1 MVIILIDELIKYQV
15 IDLNKLVLKI
25 YPKLGLLP
33 QEGVML
39 LHLLSFYQQ
48 NNMQKNFPLSY
59 VALKNKTGMDKK
71 ENGNLIKSLED
82 KGFLESSV
90 EELKTGKLQ
99 ECINVSNAIIKIE
112 ELLMKEKTE
121 DEEKQIQQALKE
133 VISLFENELS
143 RTLSPVE
150 ISLLDENK
158 KKYSKSDYENAIFE
172 VSKKQAITIKKCIN
186 YLNTSSFMNK
196 DIDKADEESIK
207 GFLAKLN
214 K

>member
-1 MVIILIDELIKYQV
+1 MVITLIDELIKYQA

-48 NNMQKNFPLSY
+48 NNQKCFPLSHL
-59 VALKNKTGMDKK
+59 ALKNKTGMDKK
-71 ENGNLIKSLED
+71 ENGILIKALED

-99 ECINVSNAIIKIE
+99 ECINVGNAIIKIE
-112 ELLMKEKTE
+112 QLLIKEKVD
-121 DEEKQIQQALKE
+121 DEEKQVQQSLKDI
-133 VISLFENELS
+133 VLLFENELS

-150 ISLLDENK
+150 LSLLDENK
-158 KKYSKSDYENAIFE
+158 RKYTKLDYEKAIFE
-172 VSKKQAITIKKCIN
+172 VSKKQSLTIKKCIN
-186 YLNTSSFMNK
+186 YLNTSSFMNS

-214 K
+214 

>member
-1 MVIILIDELIKYQV
+1 MVITLIDELIKYQA

-39 LHLLSFYQQ
+39 LHLLSFYRQ
-48 NNMQKNFPLSY
+48 NNQKNFPLSHL
-59 VALKNKTGMDKK
+59 ALKNKTGMDKK
-71 ENGNLIKSLED
+71 ENGILIKALED

-112 ELLMKEKTE
+112 QLLIKEKVE
-121 DEEKQIQQALKE
+121 DEEKQIQQSLKD
-133 VISLFENELS
+133 VVLLFENELS
-143 RTLSPVE
+143 RTLSPIE

-158 KKYSKSDYENAIFE
+158 RKYTKSDYENAIFE
-172 VSKKQAITIKKCIN
+172 VSKKQTLTIKKCIN
-186 YLNTSSFMNK
+186 YLNTSSFMNSN
-196 DIDKADEESIK
+196 IDKADEESIK

>member
-1 MVIILIDELIKYQV
+1 MVITLIDELIKYQA

-48 NNMQKNFPLSY
+48 NNQQKNFPLSHI
-59 VALKNKTGMDKK
+59 ALKNKTGLDKK
-71 ENGNLIKSLED
+71 ENGTLIKALED

-90 EELKTGKLQ
+90 ESLKTGKLQ
-99 ECINVSNAIIKIE
+99 ECINVTNAIIKIE
-112 ELLMKEKTE
+112 ELLQKETLEEK
-121 DEEKQIQQALKE
+121 EKQIQLNLKD
-133 VISLFENELS
+133 VISLFEAELGRIITPAETS
-143 RTLSPVE
+143 
-150 ISLLDENK
+150 ILDENK
-158 KKYSKSDYENAIFE
+158 RKYNKTDYEKAIFE
-172 VSKKQAITIKKCIN
+172 VTKKGKLTIKKCID
-186 YLNTSSFMNK
+186 YLNTSALINEDVNK
-196 DIDKADEESIK
+196 EDEEAIK